1 MSRPPR
7 TPRDE
12 VAEGSAVGELYVR
25 RLMRAQLTVSLT
37 ALVAFG
43 AVVGVSPL
51 LLFLLPGL
59 ARTTVLGVPL
69 PLALLV
75 VPPFVL
81 FVAIA
86 VLYERRA
93 TALDEAFH
101 DLVSRE

>member
-1 MSRPPR
+1 MSRAPR

-51 LLFLLPGL
+51 VLYLLPGL
-59 ARTTVLGVPL
+59 AGRTVLGVPL
-69 PLALLV
+69 PVALLV

-81 FVAIA
+81 FLAIGL
-86 VLYERRA
+86 LYERRA
-93 TALDEAFH
+93 SGLDESFR